1 MNFGCIEVWMYI
13 KLMIYAF
20 SVAQGI
26 HDFKKGLQTEAM
38 QSFNKALQID
48 KSNVEAFVARGAL

>member
-1 MNFGCIEVWMYI
+1 MLYI
-13 KLMIYAF
+13 FCY

-26 HDFKKGLQTEAM
+26 HDFKANRQTEAM

-48 KSNVEAFVARGAL
+48 TTNVEALVARGAL